1 MKEFEPS
8 RDFVANVM
16 KQVLA
21 YESARTEGYGL
32 AATIFSTRP
41 FRYAMSGGGIFLGVV
56 LTPVVCH

>member
-8 RDFVANVM
+8 RDFVSNVM
-16 KQVLA
+16 KQVRA
-21 YESARTEGYGL
+21 HESAETERYGF
-32 AATIFSTRP
+32 AATLLSTRP